1 MKAIVNRNSRGI
13 AAALFMVGGALVGA
27 AAMAWLIPVRE
38 HNFLD
43 LRVGL
48 AIGAF
53 VGYVGFRIVA
63 HLVNGRSKHE

>member
-1 MKAIVNRNSRGI
+1 
-13 AAALFMVGGALVGA
+13 
-27 AAMAWLIPVRE
+27 MAWLIPVRE

-53 VGYVGFRIVA
+53 VGYVGFRVVA
-63 HLVNGRSKHE
+63 YLVNRRSKNE

>member
-1 MKAIVNRNSRGI
+1 MKAIVNRNLRSI
-13 AAALFMVGGALVGA
+13 AAALFMVSGALVGA
-27 AAMAWLIPVRE
+27 AAMAWLVPVRE

-53 VGYVGFRIVA
+53 VG
-63 HLVNGRSKHE
+63 